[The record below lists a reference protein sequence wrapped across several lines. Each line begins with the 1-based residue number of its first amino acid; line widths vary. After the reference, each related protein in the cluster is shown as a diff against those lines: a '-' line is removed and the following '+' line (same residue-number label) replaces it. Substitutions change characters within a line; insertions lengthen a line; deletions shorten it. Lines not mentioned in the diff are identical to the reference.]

1 MNLTTASSDLTTFP
15 APGPLRAAGEP
26 IPPRITGAPWVN
38 LVGIDGCG
46 VPDCERYTPTC
57 PPDPTDPADWPAWTD
72 HWFWEPTEMLEDL
85 PMPGLEAEPYEPS
98 AEDLAD
104 YHRWSLELEAR
115 RLGMAAYEPTAED
128 WADYRQWAAELEART
143 AAARM
148 ADPIYGY
155 E

>member
-1 MNLTTASSDLTTFP
+1 MTTIH
-15 APGPLRAAGEP
+15 P
-26 IPPRITGAPWVN
+26 IVT
-38 LVGIDGCG
+38 LVDIEGFG

-57 PPDPTDPADWPAWTD
+57 PPDPTDRADVEAAAA
-72 HWFWEPTEMLEDL
+72 MLEDL